1 MKPWNVTATSEKQ
14 TDRIQFFFLLQSKL
28 RPASLQRCIC
38 RRTRIPQING
48 IGNKNYCFCFGRK
61 MRYVRRN
68 SVHWTV
74 QTDNIWTVANSSTEL
89 CKQTKFGPLQT
100 AALNCAKQTTFGPLQ
115 TAALNCANRQHLDR
129 CKQQHWT
136 VQTDNIWTVANSS
149 IELCKQTTF
158 RPLQTAALNCANRQ
172 HFDRCKQQHWTS
184 KAQQQCLYIRRMW
197 KEKVEVVVVVAY
209 LLFNDDFNS

>member
-89 CKQTKFGPLQT
+89 CKQT
-100 AALNCAKQTTFGPLQ
+100 TFG
-115 TAALNCANRQHLDR
+115 
-129 CKQQHWT
+129 
-136 VQTDNIWTVANSS
+136 
-149 IELCKQTTF
+149 
-158 RPLQTAALNCANRQ
+158 PLQTAALNCANRQ
-172 HFDRCKQQHWTS
+172 HFDRCKQQHWTVQTDNIS
-184 KAQQQCLYIRRMW
+184 T
-197 KEKVEVVVVVAY
+197 VA
-209 LLFNDDFNS
+209 NSSTEQARHSSNVCTSDGCERKK